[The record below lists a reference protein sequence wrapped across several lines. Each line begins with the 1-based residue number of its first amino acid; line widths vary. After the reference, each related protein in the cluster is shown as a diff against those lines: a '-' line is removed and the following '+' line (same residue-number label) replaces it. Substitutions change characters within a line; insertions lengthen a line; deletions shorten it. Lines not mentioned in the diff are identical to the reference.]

1 ASYKKLQRK
10 KNGHG
15 FFINNTSFSGFGVV
29 FAYETEMHWDDIVS
43 ALKEE
48 IQSNETK
55 LLPNAVF
62 ILNKGYFLFGNNN
75 EYLRRISL
83 HFSRPLFP
91 LTSAPRSKRTVSCC
105 LNKYK

>member
-1 ASYKKLQRK
+1 
-10 KNGHG
+10 
-15 FFINNTSFSGFGVV
+15 
-29 FAYETEMHWDDIVS
+29 MHWDDIVS

-75 EYLRRISL
+75 EYLSYNSDRMINATDMIVHGFPDRDGCSL
-83 HFSRPLFP
+83 VNFHKLMIT
-91 LTSAPRSKRTVSCC
+91 L
-105 LNKYK
+105 LNNTQKGM